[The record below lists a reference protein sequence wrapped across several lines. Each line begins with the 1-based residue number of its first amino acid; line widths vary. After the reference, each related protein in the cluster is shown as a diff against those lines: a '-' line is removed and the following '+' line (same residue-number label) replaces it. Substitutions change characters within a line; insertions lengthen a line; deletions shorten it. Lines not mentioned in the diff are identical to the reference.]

1 MSDTNP
7 DSVADVLHNLEQI
20 RVGQFFRIASPDVE
34 KPRDLTGPEKA
45 AQSLLDTFL
54 TEKAEVR
61 DDTCWSYGCTNR
73 ATVWVREVSFDF
85 KGEKAAPIQHRAV
98 TTADYPG
105 PVPGFCT
112 FCLGTGPEKLAEA
125 VYFAR
130 PEMIWGV
137 RPNRW
142 FVSFT
147 DGTKQGGMAIEL
159 DPTGNMPN
167 MLIEGLK

>member
-1 MSDTNP
+1 MSNTNP
-7 DSVADVLHNLEQI
+7 DSVADVQHNLEQI
-20 RVGQFFRIASPDVE
+20 RVGDFFRIASPDLE
-34 KPRDLTGPEKA
+34 KPRHLTPVEKVA
-45 AQSLLDTFL
+45 LDAKDAYL
-54 TEKAEVR
+54 TEKAESR
-61 DDTCWSYGCTNR
+61 QEECWSYGCTR
-73 ATVWVREVSFDF
+73 KATVWVREVGFDF
-85 KGEKAAPIQHRAV
+85 KGEQAAPLQHMAV
-98 TTADYPG
+98 SSADYPG

-112 FCLGTGPEKLAEA
+112 FCLGTGPEKLAET

-147 DGTKQGGMAIEL
+147 DGTKQGGLAIEL
-159 DPTGNMPN
+159 DPTGDMPN